1 MADTTTNINDLVT
14 SYRQNLEY
22 DKPDE
27 ELIVAI
33 NKAIQESNEFKQ
45 QIDKVGEK
53 NKQYW
58 KCGTDKD
65 YAGYHPKKSKTK
77 VNRIFAD
84 VETAIPILT
93 ANIPEATII
102 GESTNDPNMNDVREK
117 LQDGLEIAYEV
128 KYKMQQKLQCL
139 IRHWFLFKVG
149 IWKYRWDAQNGF
161 TTDNVIPKKVGID
174 KRATSMDDCEYFW
187 GEMEDSTEKLIEKYP
202 KKKADI
208 TGITGEN
215 NLKTKIRYTE
225 FWGGNGEWVS
235 WVIPSKNLILDK
247 KKNPNWDYED
257 ETKNIFK
264 KPRIPYITL
273 NVFNLGDDSSLYDD
287 TSLIE
292 ESISI
297 QDGVNQ
303 LEQQIIDLNEG
314 QKRVWVTSGEAMSEK
329 KAQDLVNKTG
339 DLMVY
344 LDRKAPLGAVT
355 QVQSGKPDASLYNNL
370 SHLLNEIDNIMGI
383 HSTIRGERDVHETY
397 GRAQLL
403 MSSDIGRM
411 DMIVRNVEQ
420 VVEDW
425 YNAYLHMLKV
435 YSNEPI
441 TWASAENTITIAPEE
456 IPTNVMVMVKKG
468 STLPTDD
475 RTRMDM
481 AKELAAA
488 GLIDPATLFEEM
500 GYANIDQRF
509 QKLVE
514 WLQMTGKIAPQQQ
527 IQPQPGAGATGAP
540 AGGGTPPGQPATPGG
555 APAGGQG
562 GPGDHIARLQQIL
575 QSPQF
580 QKLPDAEKQQFIQR
594 SRQVLESIKGGGT
607 PQ

>member
-1 MADTTTNINDLVT
+1 MADEKNINDLVI

-22 DKPDE
+22 NKPDA

-33 NKAIQESNEFKQ
+33 NKAIKESNEFKNT
-45 QIDKVGEK
+45 IDKRGEK

-58 KCGTDKD
+58 KYGADKSEGD
-65 YAGYHPKKSKTK
+65 THPKKSKTK
-77 VNRIFAD
+77 INRIFTD

-93 ANIPEATII
+93 ANVPEATII
-102 GESTNDPNMNDVREK
+102 GDVTSDVREK

-139 IRHWFLFKVG
+139 IRHWFLFTAG
-149 IWKYRWDAQNGF
+149 IWKYRWDKEKGF
-161 TTDNVIPKKVGID
+161 ITDNVIPKKIGID

-187 GEMEDSTEKLIEKYP
+187 GEMEDTSEKLIEKYP
-202 KKKADI
+202 KKKIDI
-208 TGITGEN
+208 EGIAGQN

-235 WVIPSKNLILDK
+235 WVIPSRNLILDK
-247 KKNPNWDYED
+247 IKNPNWDYED

-264 KPRIPYITL
+264 KPQIPYIVL

-292 ESISI
+292 ESIPI

-314 QKRVWVTSGEAMSEK
+314 RKRVWVTSGEAMSEH

-344 LDRKAPLGAVT
+344 LDRKAPLGGLS
-355 QVQSGKPDASLYNNL
+355 QVQSGTPDAAMFNNL
-370 SHLLNEIDNIMGI
+370 THLLSEIDNVMGI
-383 HSTIRGERDVHETY
+383 HSTTRGSRESQETAT
-397 GRAQLL
+397 GRQML
-403 MSSDIGRM
+403 MASDIGRM

-420 VVEDW
+420 AVEDW

-441 TWASAENTITIAPEE
+441 VWASAENKIEVSPDE

-468 STLPTDD
+468 STMPTDD

-481 AKELAAA
+481 ARDLASA
-488 GLIDPATLFEEM
+488 GLIDPGTLFEEL
-500 GYANIDQRF
+500 GYANVDQRV
-509 QKLVE
+509 QKLLQ
-514 WLQMTGKIAPQQQ
+514 WLQMTGKVQPQQAV
-527 IQPQPGAGATGAP
+527 AGATG
-540 AGGGTPPGQPATPGG
+540 QPG
-555 APAGGQG
+555 APGEAVAGGQG
-562 GPGDHIARLQQIL
+562 ADQIQRLQAVL
-575 QSPQF
+575 SSPQF
-580 QKLPDAEKQQFIQR
+580 QQLPDNEKAQFIQR
-594 SRQVLESIKGGGT
+594 SKQVLESIKGGGA
-607 PQ
+607 Q